1 MFDEKDLNKTMRKR
15 LFTLTLATLAVSI
28 VSCMA
33 VVGNAQIP
41 SNVSGAT
48 RVVQQH
54 LIGEVTAID
63 PATNQIT
70 VKTDAGASVSVAVN
84 AQTRYRRLPPGQ
96 TSLATAETIT
106 NADVKVG
113 DRVLVP
119 GGASLAGGA
128 AAGQVIVMARE
139 AVAARRDQQRD
150 DWRTRGVNGR
160 VLAIDPA
167 KKEITIESRAREGA
181 QSLVVT
187 AADNT
192 RIRRYA
198 PGSLRPDD
206 AVAGTFADIRIGD
219 QLRALG
225 NRAES
230 RVTAE
235 EIISGSVTRM
245 MGIVERIDASRN
257 ELVVKDSQTGKSLVV
272 ELLAK
277 TSLRRVPAD
286 FAQTLERMQQQR
298 GANENLTEAQRAA
311 QREER
316 AARRRERGNVGT
328 PATGARTA
336 ENRPGARAGGRNPQ
350 QMLENFPVIT
360 VNELKKGDAVMVT
373 GTGNSDA
380 SRVTA
385 ANLVS
390 GNAEILQLLQRR
402 GGGRPE
408 GMSPGLPS
416 GVMGGGTG
424 SEPER
429 QQPATPPQ

>member
-1 MFDEKDLNKTMRKR
+1 MRKR
-15 LFTLTLATLAVSI
+15 LFTITLATLAVSI
-28 VSCMA
+28 A
-33 VVGNAQIP
+33 GGLAAVGNAQIP
-41 SNVSGAT
+41 SNVSSAS

-70 VKTDAGASVSVAVN
+70 VKTDAGASVSISVN
-84 AQTRYRRLPPGQ
+84 AQTRFRRLPPGQ

-119 GGASLAGGA
+119 GGANLAAGA
-128 AAGQVIVMARE
+128 AAGQVIVMGRE

-150 DWRTRGVNGR
+150 DWRSRGVNGR
-160 VLAIDPA
+160 VVSIDSA
-167 KKEITIESRAREGA
+167 KKEITIESRSREGA
-181 QSLVVT
+181 QSLIV
-187 AADNT
+187 AAGSNT
-192 RIRRYA
+192 RIRRFA
-198 PGSLRPDD
+198 PGSVRPDD
-206 AVAGTFADIRIGD
+206 AVAGTFADIRVGD

-225 NRAES
+225 NREES

-245 MGIVERIDASRN
+245 MGTVEKIDTSRN
-257 ELVVKDSQTGKSLVV
+257 EIVVKDSQSGKSLVV
-272 ELLAK
+272 ELLPK

-286 FAQTLERMQQQR
+286 FVQTLERMQQQR
-298 GANENLTEAQRAA
+298 GQNENLTEAQRAA

-316 AARRRERGNVGT
+316 AARRRERGNEAT
-328 PATGARTA
+328 PATGARTG
-336 ENRPGARAGGRNPQ
+336 ENRPGARAAGRNPQ

-373 GTGNSDA
+373 GTGGNDA

-385 ANLVS
+385 ATLIS

-402 GGGRPE
+402 AGGRPE

-429 QQPATPPQ
+429 QQPATPPQE